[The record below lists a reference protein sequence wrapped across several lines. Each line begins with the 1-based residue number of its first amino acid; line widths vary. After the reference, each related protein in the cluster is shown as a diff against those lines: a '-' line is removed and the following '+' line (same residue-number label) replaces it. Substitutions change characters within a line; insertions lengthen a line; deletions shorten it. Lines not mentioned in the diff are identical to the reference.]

1 MSAQTATGQDPTA
14 GAVGLSGA
22 APFLAY
28 GYRPRMAG
36 AATRLTLDTGAA
48 EPVLEWM
55 VGPRSGRLP
64 VKDITG
70 LTLRYEPGQL
80 GSANYALLIATRAG
94 PSLRI
99 GSVSRTGLTGVTDHR
114 AGFVTFVTAL
124 HGALA
129 ATGAPVRYDAGL
141 PVWRWRVMV
150 ALALVVGGALAWMA
164 VSAVIAGLPI
174 EAAIM
179 VVLALVL
186 AVPLAE
192 TLWRNVPGPYVP
204 SAPPARLFPG

>member
-1 MSAQTATGQDPTA
+1 MSGQDPHA
-14 GAVGLSGA
+14 GTVGLSRDA
-22 APFLAY
+22 DRLTY

-36 AATRLTLDTGAA
+36 GATRLTLDTGPREA
-48 EPVLEWM
+48 VLEWS
-55 VGPRSGRLP
+55 VGPRTGRLA

-94 PSLRI
+94 PALRI

-114 AGFVTFVTAL
+114 ADFTSFVSAL

-129 ATGAPVRYDAGL
+129 AAGTPVAYAAGL
-141 PVWRWRVMV
+141 PLWRWRIMV
-150 ALALVVGGALAWMA
+150 AVALVVGVLLAWMA

-179 VVLALVL
+179 VVLASVL
-186 AVPLAE
+186 AWPLGE
-192 TLWRNVPGPYVP
+192 TLWRNVPAAYAP